1 MTETMTGIKGPSGLI
16 AQSEEIILVTHIKPD
31 GDALGSL
38 LGLADV
44 LRSMGKRVLC
54 YLEEEV
60 PELYKFLPGAA
71 LIETSFSAVRNFL
84 RTAGE
89 SVAVIALDC
98 GDMSR
103 LGRSGP
109 SLHKI
114 HPFAVIDH
122 HKGNTGFGDMNW
134 IEPHRSS
141 TGEMIV
147 DLVDGLGVRLSS
159 QAATCLYTALV
170 TDTGSFRYASTSSHT
185 YRVAA
190 CLVECGAEPGKI
202 NEQLYDNYPL
212 KRLLLMQ
219 QVLGTLRMFADDRI
233 GVICVRRSMLEQT
246 GATLSDTENFINLPR
261 AVNTVQV
268 AVFFK
273 EGENVISVSLRSRG
287 DCDVSMVAARFG
299 GGGHALASGFR
310 ADGISLDDLQNKVL
324 RELLLQLDG

>member
-219 QVLGTLRMFADDRI
+219 QVLWTLRMFADDRI

>member
-1 MTETMTGIKGPSGLI
+1 MTETMTGIEGPSGLI
-16 AQSEEIILVTHIKPD
+16 VQSDKIILVTHIKPD

-44 LRSMGKRVLC
+44 LRSMGKSVLC

-60 PELYKFLPGAA
+60 PELYRFLPGAV

-84 RTAGE
+84 RRAGE

-98 GDMSR
+98 GDMNR
-103 LGRSGP
+103 LGRSGS
-109 SLHKI
+109 SLRKI

-122 HKGNTGFGDMNW
+122 HKGNTGFGDVNW

-147 DLVDGLGVRLSS
+147 ALVDRLGVQLSPH
-159 QAATCLYTALV
+159 AATCLYTALV

-190 CLVECGAEPGKI
+190 SLVECGADPGKI

-246 GATLSDTENFINLPR
+246 GASLSDTENFINLPR

-310 ADGISLDDLQNKVL
+310 AGGISLDDLQNKVL

>member
-1 MTETMTGIKGPSGLI
+1 MTGIEGAVGLI
-16 AQSEEIILVTHIKPD
+16 ARSEKFILVTHIKPD

-60 PELYKFLPGAA
+60 PELYRFLPGAT
-71 LIETSFSAVRNFL
+71 LIETSLTAVRNFQ
-84 RTAGE
+84 RTVCGE
-89 SVAVIALDC
+89 IVVIALDC
-98 GDMSR
+98 GDMNR
-103 LGRSGP
+103 LGKSGP
-109 SLHKI
+109 LLRDI
-114 HPFAVIDH
+114 HPFSVIDH
-122 HKGNTGFGDMNW
+122 HKGNGGFGDVNW

-147 DLVDGLGVRLSS
+147 DLVEELGVGLSPR
-159 QAATCLYTALV
+159 AATCLYTALV

-190 CLVECGAEPGKI
+190 RLVECGAEPGKI

-246 GATLSDTENFINLPR
+246 GASLADTENFINLPR

-273 EGENVISVSLRSRG
+273 EGEDMISVSLRSRG
-287 DCDVSMVAARFG
+287 DCDVSIVAARFG

-310 ADGISLDDLQNKVL
+310 VDGIGLDDLQNKVL

>member
-98 GDMSR
+98 GDMNR

>member
-1 MTETMTGIKGPSGLI
+1 MTGIEGPSGLI
-16 AQSEEIILVTHIKPD
+16 ARSEEIVLVTHIKPD

-38 LGLADV
+38 LGLADA
-44 LRSMGKRVLC
+44 LRSTGKRVLC

-60 PELYKFLPGAA
+60 PELYRFLPGAA
-71 LIETSFSAVRNFL
+71 QVETSLSAVRDFL
-84 RTAGE
+84 RTVDDE
-89 SVAVIALDC
+89 VAVIALDC
-98 GDMSR
+98 GDLNR

-109 SLHKI
+109 VLRKI

-122 HKGNTGFGDMNW
+122 HKGNPGFGDVNW

-147 DLVDGLGVRLSS
+147 DLVDGLGVRLSPR
-159 QAATCLYTALV
+159 AATCLYTALV

-190 CLVECGAEPGKI
+190 HLVECGAEPGKI

-233 GVICVRRSMLEQT
+233 GVICVSRSMLEQT
-246 GATLSDTENFINLPR
+246 GASLADTENFINLPR

-273 EGENVISVSLRSRG
+273 EGENMISVSLRSRG
-287 DCDVSMVAARFG
+287 GCDVSIVAARFG

-324 RELLLQLDG
+324 SELLLQLDG

>member
-98 GDMSR
+98 GDMNR

-273 EGENVISVSLRSRG
+273 EGENMISVSLRSRG

-310 ADGISLDDLQNKVL
+310 AGGIRLDDLQNKVL